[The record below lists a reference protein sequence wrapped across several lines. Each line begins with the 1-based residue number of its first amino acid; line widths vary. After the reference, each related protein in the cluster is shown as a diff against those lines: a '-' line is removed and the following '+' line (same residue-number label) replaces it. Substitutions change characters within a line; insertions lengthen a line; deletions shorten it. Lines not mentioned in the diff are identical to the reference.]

1 MTDALQPCWYTLQS
15 RRKGAKKK
23 GAKISGEVQLQF
35 SLVDTAEPLAS
46 SRQILEKL
54 AAMVTMDLED
64 EGEEDDE
71 DENLARL
78 DSIDPDDLD
87 EDVDEK
93 SPETSDEPDDPAKP
107 SKSEKRQR
115 KLRMRR
121 LKKRAKARA
130 YEFTGGTDV
139 VGIVF
144 LEIGKITDLPPER
157 NSKHET
163 SLERDAMIVLTLI

>member
-1 MTDALQPCWYTLQS
+1 MLCTRANLLSLTDALQPLWYALES
-15 RRKGAKKK
+15 RRKGSSKK

-35 SLVDTAEPLAS
+35 SLVDTADAS
-46 SRQILEKL
+46 ATPRQILQKL
-54 AAMVTMDLED
+54 SALVSMGPED
-64 EGEEDDE
+64 EVEDDE
-71 DENLARL
+71 DGDLERL

-87 EDVDEK
+87 EDDVDDK
-93 SPETSDEPDDPAKP
+93 SPETSDEPDGSAKP
-107 SKSEKRQR
+107 SKAEKRQR
-115 KLRMRR
+115 KLMMRR

-157 NSKHET
+157 NCK
-163 SLERDAMIVLTLI
+163 L